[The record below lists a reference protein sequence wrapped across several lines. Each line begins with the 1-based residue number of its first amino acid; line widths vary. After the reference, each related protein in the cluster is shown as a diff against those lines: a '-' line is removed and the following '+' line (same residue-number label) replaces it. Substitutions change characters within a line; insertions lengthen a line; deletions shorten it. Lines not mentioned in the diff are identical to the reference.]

1 MLADALEAF
10 SQIFSPPFRRVMWKS
25 LGLTAAILAAA
36 GFALDRLAVS
46 YIHVGPAWLSFVL
59 STLVGLGLVVGAI
72 VLAPPAVSLAAG
84 FYLDEI
90 AAIVE
95 RSIDSRGT
103 PGTPLPFGP
112 ALALG
117 LRFAVLSIAVNFVV
131 LVLTVFTGVGLAAF
145 FVLNGYLIGREYFE
159 LAAMRRV
166 SASEARDLF
175 DRHWLEVFG
184 AGVIVA
190 ALVAVPVLNLLA
202 PLFATALM
210 IRVVKRVS

>member
-1 MLADALEAF
+1 MLADALDAF

-95 RSIDSRGT
+95 RSIDSRGA

-190 ALVAVPVLNLLA
+190 ALVAVPVLNLIA

>member
-1 MLADALEAF
+1 MLADALDAF

-25 LGLTAAILAAA
+25 LALTGAILAAA

-59 STLVGLGLVVGAI
+59 STLVGLGLFVGAI
-72 VLAPPAVSLAAG
+72 VLAPPAVSLVAS
-84 FYLDEI
+84 FHLDEI
-90 AAIVE
+90 AGIVE
-95 RSIDSRGT
+95 RSIDSCGA

-117 LRFAVLSIAVNFVV
+117 LRFAVLSIAVNLVV

-190 ALVAVPVLNLLA
+190 ALVAVPVLNLIA